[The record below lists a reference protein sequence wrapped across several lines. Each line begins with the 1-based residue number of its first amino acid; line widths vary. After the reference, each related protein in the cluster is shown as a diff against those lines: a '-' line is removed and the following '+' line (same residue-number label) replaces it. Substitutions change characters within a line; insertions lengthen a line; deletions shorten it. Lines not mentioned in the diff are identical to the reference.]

1 MLIFVSPLIGIV
13 FHDFLEGLTRT
24 VFTSVF
30 WPQGKDTAPAH
41 SQGEALVQRQ
51 CYSDAIDWFTARVL
65 ETPDDWRAQLRLVE
79 LLDEHGNDSERLV
92 EERMRLIKMEEVA
105 QALWIQAVFD
115 QAAHSEQAG
124 RGERAVHL
132 YQSILWK
139 YPDDEAADD
148 ASRNIERLRNSG
160 VA

>member
-1 MLIFVSPLIGIV
+1 M
-13 FHDFLEGLTRT
+13 
-24 VFTSVF
+24 F

-115 QAAHSEQAG
+115 QAAHWEQAG

-148 ASRNIERLRNSG
+148 AGRNIERLRKSG
-160 VA
+160 LA